1 LAARLVDMP
10 PNELTTT
17 MYANLVRQQL
27 QTGFG
32 DHDSS
37 PFLSNV
43 VTIQEIVGQQLEEQ
57 GLGGLYSVGQAATCP
72 PRLLMLDY
80 HPAKDTTAANNDKET
95 ASTNTTDKLNA
106 KTVALVGK
114 GIVYDTG
121 GLSLK
126 TKTGMPGMK
135 MDMGGS
141 AALLGAFIAAVTMME
156 RARQDAISES
166 SSDTRP
172 ALPLDRLV
180 LILCLA
186 ENAIGPTAFRNDDI
200 ITMYSGKT
208 VEINNTDAEG
218 RLVLGDGVA
227 YATRHV
233 ESLDL
238 VLDMATLTGA
248 QLVTTGRTHGAVLAN
263 TAALERHAVAAGLAS
278 GDVVHPLLYAPELL
292 LREFESKVADLKNS
306 VADRNNGQ
314 SSCAG
319 HFIEAHLSPTY
330 RGGYLHVDMAG
341 PVERDGRAT
350 AYGVALVLALLNVP
364 GFGGE

>member
-1 LAARLVDMP
+1 
-10 PNELTTT
+10 
-17 MYANLVRQQL
+17 
-27 QTGFG
+27 
-32 DHDSS
+32 
-37 PFLSNV
+37 
-43 VTIQEIVGQQLEEQ
+43 
-57 GLGGLYSVGQAATCP
+57 
-72 PRLLMLDY
+72 
-80 HPAKDTTAANNDKET
+80 
-95 ASTNTTDKLNA
+95 
-106 KTVALVGK
+106 
-114 GIVYDTG
+114 
-121 GLSLK
+121 
-126 TKTGMPGMK
+126 
-135 MDMGGS
+135 
-141 AALLGAFIAAVTMME
+141 
-156 RARQDAISES
+156 
-166 SSDTRP
+166 
-172 ALPLDRLV
+172 
-180 LILCLA
+180 
-186 ENAIGPTAFRNDDI
+186 
-200 ITMYSGKT
+200 MYSGKT

-292 LREFESKVADLKNS
+292 LKEFESKVADLKNS

-341 PVERDGRAT
+341 PVEREGRAT
-350 AYGVALVLALLNVP
+350 AYGVALVLALLQLP
-364 GFGGE
+364 GSSLE